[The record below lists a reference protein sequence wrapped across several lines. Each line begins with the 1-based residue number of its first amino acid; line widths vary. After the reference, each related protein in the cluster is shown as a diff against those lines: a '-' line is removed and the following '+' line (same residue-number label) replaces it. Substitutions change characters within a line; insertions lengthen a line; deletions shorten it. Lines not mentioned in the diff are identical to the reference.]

1 MKGENRIQLI
11 YTDHARDQM
20 TDRGISEEEVE
31 ACWNDHHTTYPDK
44 KGNPNYIAD
53 VRGRRIKVVVN
64 KQNDRVIITVA
75 D

>member
-1 MKGENRIQLI
+1 MIER
-11 YTDHARDQM
+11 R
-20 TDRGISEEEVE
+20 ISEAEVE
-31 ACWNDHHTTYPDK
+31 ACWNDHHTTYTDK

-53 VRGRRIKVVVN
+53 VRGRRIKVVVK

>member
-1 MKGENRIQLI
+1 MRLI
-11 YTDHARDQM
+11 YMEHARDQM
-20 TDRGISEEEVE
+20 IERRISEAEVE
-31 ACWNDHHTTYPDK
+31 ACWNDHHTTYTDK

>member
-1 MKGENRIQLI
+1 MRLI
-11 YTDHARDQM
+11 YMEHARDQM
-20 TDRGISEEEVE
+20 IERRISEAEVE
-31 ACWNDHHTTYPDK
+31 ACWNDHHTTYTDK

-53 VRGRRIKVVVN
+53 VRGRRIKVVVK